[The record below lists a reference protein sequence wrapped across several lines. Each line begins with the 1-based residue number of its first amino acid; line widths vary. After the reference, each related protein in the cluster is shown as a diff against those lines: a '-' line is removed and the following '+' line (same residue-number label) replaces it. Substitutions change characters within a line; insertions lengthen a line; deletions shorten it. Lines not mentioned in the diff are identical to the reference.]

1 VKTAKA
7 RAAVEAPPPRRRR
20 RRTQP
25 AIGG

>member
-7 RAAVEAPPPRRRR
+7 RAAVEAPRRRR
-20 RRTQP
+20 GTQP